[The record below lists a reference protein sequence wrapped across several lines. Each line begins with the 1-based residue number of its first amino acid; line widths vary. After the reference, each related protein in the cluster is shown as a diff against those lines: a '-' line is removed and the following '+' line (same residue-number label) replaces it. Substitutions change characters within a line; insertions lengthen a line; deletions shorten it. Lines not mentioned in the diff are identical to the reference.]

1 MSTNDLAFLTTAEA
15 GQLLAQRAVS
25 PVELTRAAIARA
37 EALEPQLH
45 AYLRPTFEIALEEA
59 GRAEAEI
66 MADGPHGPLHGIPYG
81 LKDVFDAAGLPT
93 TGQSRVYADRVA
105 AEDAH
110 VTTRLR
116 ESGAVLLGKLT
127 THEGA
132 HGGPSFDLAWPP
144 ARNPWNTAHFTG
156 GSSSGCG
163 AAVAAGLMP
172 LALGSDTGG
181 SIRNP
186 AGLCG
191 LVGLKPTSGLVSR
204 RGVMPNSFSLD
215 HVGPLTWT
223 VEDCAIA
230 LQAIA
235 GHDARDPA
243 SVAVTPP
250 DYRAALTG
258 DIRGLR
264 IGVLR
269 HLYEE
274 EGGAAP
280 ATVAA
285 LDEAFAVLRHLG
297 ARLEEVRIRASTE
310 YNDVKI
316 VIGESEIYAVHEQA
330 LRERLSDFGEDFLTR
345 ILPAILI
352 RGSDYVQA
360 QRLRRMMM
368 DEFDRLYERF
378 DVLVTAAPSLAPR
391 LDAYRPVQ
399 FWRKTTSLVTPFN
412 IPTGPALAQC
422 IGFHH
427 GLPVSMQIA
436 GRSFDDVTVLRVA
449 HAYETATSW
458 RATRPALDPS
468 APLPDVPPT
477 PDPEP
482 SDLGVA
488 EEGALRDL
496 VRRAGLDLPERAFR
510 HLCSAA
516 PYAQAMLERLRRPI
530 ALHQEPANQ
539 LRSG

>member
-1 MSTNDLAFLTTAEA
+1 MSADELAFLTVAEA
-15 GQLLAQRAVS
+15 GRLMARRALS
-25 PVELTRAAIARA
+25 PVDLVKALIVRA

-45 AYLRPTFEIALEEA
+45 AYLRPTFDAALKEA
-59 GRAEAEI
+59 GRAEGEI
-66 MADGPHGPLHGIPYG
+66 LSGCVRGPLHGIPYG
-81 LKDVFDAAGLPT
+81 LKDVVDAAGLPT
-93 TGQSRVYADRVA
+93 TGQSRVYADRIA

-110 VTTRLR
+110 VTARLR
-116 ESGAVLLGKLT
+116 AAGAVLLGKLT

-144 ARNPWNTAHFTG
+144 ARNPWNTDHFTG
-156 GSSSGCG
+156 GSSSGSG

-172 LALGSDTGG
+172 LAIGSDTGG

-186 AGLCG
+186 AGFCG

-230 LQAIA
+230 LLALA
-235 GHDARDPA
+235 GHDPRDPA
-243 SVAVTPP
+243 SAVSSPP

-264 IGVLR
+264 VGVLR

-274 EGGAAP
+274 EGGTAP
-280 ATVAA
+280 ATAKA
-285 LDEAFAVLRHLG
+285 LEEAFDVLRGLG
-297 ARLEEVRIRASTE
+297 ARLDDVRIRPSTT

-316 VIGESEIYAVHEQA
+316 VIGESEIHAVHAQA
-330 LRERLSDFGEDFLTR
+330 LRERPGDFGEDFLAR
-345 ILPAILI
+345 ILPAILFS
-352 RGSDYVQA
+352 GADYVQA
-360 QRLRRMMM
+360 QRLRRTMME
-368 DEFDRLYERF
+368 EFDRLYERF

-391 LDAYRPVQ
+391 LDAYRPIQ

-422 IGFHH
+422 IGFHE
-427 GLPVSMQIA
+427 GLPLSMQVA
-436 GRSFDDVTVLRVA
+436 GRPFDEATVLRVA
-449 HAYETATSW
+449 HAYE
-458 RATRPALDPS
+458 RATDWRSARPCLDRHAPPPVTPS
-468 APLPDVPPT
+468 V
-477 PDPEP
+477 PDPEASSLTP
-482 SDLGVA
+482 GEVDALHDLARG
-488 EEGALRDL
+488 
-496 VRRAGLDLPERAFR
+496 AGLDLPDRAFQ

-516 PYAQAMLERLRRPI
+516 PYAKSMVERLRGPMP
-530 ALHQEPANQ
+530 LEQEPAYQ
-539 LRSG
+539 TS

>member
-1 MSTNDLAFLTTAEA
+1 
-15 GQLLAQRAVS
+15 
-25 PVELTRAAIARA
+25 
-37 EALEPQLH
+37 
-45 AYLRPTFEIALEEA
+45 
-59 GRAEAEI
+59 
-66 MADGPHGPLHGIPYG
+66 
-81 LKDVFDAAGLPT
+81 
-93 TGQSRVYADRVA
+93 
-105 AEDAH
+105 
-110 VTTRLR
+110 
-116 ESGAVLLGKLT
+116 
-127 THEGA
+127 
-132 HGGPSFDLAWPP
+132 
-144 ARNPWNTAHFTG
+144 WNTAHFTG
-156 GSSSGCG
+156 GSSSGSG

-243 SVAVTPP
+243 SAAVTPP

-264 IGVLR
+264 VGVLR

-297 ARLEEVRIRASTE
+297 ARLEEVRIRPSTE

-316 VIGESEIYAVHEQA
+316 VIGESEIHAVHEQA
-330 LRERLSDFGEDFLTR
+330 LRERPGDFGEDFLTR

-352 RGSDYVQA
+352 GGSDYVQA
-360 QRLRRMMM
+360 QRLRRMLM
-368 DEFDRLYERF
+368 DEFDRLYARF

-399 FWRKTTSLVTPFN
+399 FWRKATSLVTPFN

-422 IGFHH
+422 IGFHE
-427 GLPVSMQIA
+427 GLPMAMQVA
-436 GRSFDDVTVLRVA
+436 GRAFDEATVLRVA
-449 HAYETATSW
+449 HAYEAATSW
-458 RATRPALDPS
+458 RATRPTLNPS
-468 APLPDVPPT
+468 APLPDVPPV

-482 SDLGVA
+482 SDLGKGG
-488 EEGALRDL
+488 EGALRDL
-496 VRRAGLDLPERAFR
+496 SRRAGLDLPERAFR

-516 PYAQAMLERLRRPI
+516 PYTQAMLERLRRPI
-530 ALHQEPANQ
+530 ALDQEPANQ
-539 LRSG
+539 LPSG

>member
-1 MSTNDLAFLTTAEA
+1 MSADELAFLTVAEA
-15 GQLLAQRAVS
+15 GRLMARRALS
-25 PVELTRAAIARA
+25 PVDLVKALTMRA

-45 AYLRPTFEIALEEA
+45 AYLRPTFDAALEQA
-59 GRAEAEI
+59 RRAEGEI
-66 MADGPHGPLHGIPYG
+66 LSGGARSPLHGIPYG
-81 LKDVFDAAGLPT
+81 LKDVVDAAGLPT
-93 TGQSRVYADRVA
+93 TGQSRVYADSVA
-105 AEDAH
+105 REDAE
-110 VTTRLR
+110 VTARLR
-116 ESGAVLLGKLT
+116 AAGAILLGKLT

-156 GSSSGCG
+156 GSSSGSG

-172 LALGSDTGG
+172 LAIGSDTGG

-186 AGLCG
+186 AGFCG

-230 LQAIA
+230 LQALA
-235 GHDARDPA
+235 GHDPRDPA
-243 SVAVTPP
+243 SAAVAPS

-264 IGVLR
+264 VGVLR

-280 ATVAA
+280 ATAKA
-285 LDEAFAVLRHLG
+285 LEEAFDVLRGLG
-297 ARLEEVRIRASTE
+297 ARLEEVRIRPSTA

-316 VIGESEIYAVHEQA
+316 VIGESEIHAVHAQA
-330 LRERLSDFGEDFLTR
+330 LRERPGDFGEDFLAR
-345 ILPAILI
+345 ILPAILF
-352 RGSDYVQA
+352 RGADYVQA

-368 DEFDRLYERF
+368 EEFGRLYERF
-378 DVLVTAAPSLAPR
+378 DVLITAAPSLAPR
-391 LDAYRPVQ
+391 LDAYRPIQ

-422 IGFHH
+422 IGFHE
-427 GLPVSMQIA
+427 GLPLSMQVA
-436 GRSFDDVTVLRVA
+436 ARPFAEATVLRVA
-449 HAYETATSW
+449 HAYE
-458 RATRPALDPS
+458 RATDWRSLRPRLDLQ
-468 APLPDVPPT
+468 APPPGVPAV

-482 SDLGVA
+482 SSLTTA
-488 EEGALRDL
+488 EEEALRG
-496 VRRAGLDLPERAFR
+496 VVHAAGLGLPDRAFR

-516 PYAQAMLERLRRPI
+516 PYAQAMVERLRVPM
-530 ALHQEPANQ
+530 LLEQEPAFQ
-539 LRSG
+539 LG

>member
-1 MSTNDLAFLTTAEA
+1 
-15 GQLLAQRAVS
+15 
-25 PVELTRAAIARA
+25 
-37 EALEPQLH
+37 
-45 AYLRPTFEIALEEA
+45 
-59 GRAEAEI
+59 
-66 MADGPHGPLHGIPYG
+66 
-81 LKDVFDAAGLPT
+81 
-93 TGQSRVYADRVA
+93 
-105 AEDAH
+105 
-110 VTTRLR
+110 
-116 ESGAVLLGKLT
+116 
-127 THEGA
+127 
-132 HGGPSFDLAWPP
+132 
-144 ARNPWNTAHFTG
+144 
-156 GSSSGCG
+156 
-163 AAVAAGLMP
+163 
-172 LALGSDTGG
+172 
-181 SIRNP
+181 
-186 AGLCG
+186 
-191 LVGLKPTSGLVSR
+191 
-204 RGVMPNSFSLD
+204 
-215 HVGPLTWT
+215 
-223 VEDCAIA
+223 
-230 LQAIA
+230 
-235 GHDARDPA
+235 
-243 SVAVTPP
+243 
-250 DYRAALTG
+250 
-258 DIRGLR
+258 
-264 IGVLR
+264 
-269 HLYEE
+269 
-274 EGGAAP
+274 
-280 ATVAA
+280 VAA

>member
-1 MSTNDLAFLTTAEA
+1 MSTDELAFLTVAEA
-15 GQLLAQRAVS
+15 GRLIAQRSLS
-25 PVELTRAAIARA
+25 PVELVTALIARA

-45 AYLRPTFEIALEEA
+45 AYLRPTFEAALEEA
-59 GRAEAEI
+59 RRAEGEI
-66 MADGPHGPLHGIPYG
+66 LSGGPQGPLHGIPYG
-81 LKDVFDAAGLPT
+81 LKDVVDAAGLPT
-93 TGQSRVYADRVA
+93 TGQSRVYADRMA

-110 VTTRLR
+110 VTARLR
-116 ESGAVLLGKLT
+116 AAGAILLGKLT

-144 ARNPWNTAHFTG
+144 AHNPWNPEHFTG
-156 GSSSGCG
+156 GSSSGSG

-172 LALGSDTGG
+172 FAIGSDTGG

-186 AGLCG
+186 AGFCG

-230 LQAIA
+230 LQTMA
-235 GHDARDPA
+235 GHDPRDPA
-243 SVAVTPP
+243 SAAISPP

-264 IGVLR
+264 VGVLR

-280 ATVAA
+280 ATVRA
-285 LDEAFAVLRHLG
+285 LEEAFGVLRQLG
-297 ARLEEVRIRASTE
+297 AQLEEVRIRPSTA

-316 VIGESEIYAVHEQA
+316 VIGESEIHAVHAQA
-330 LRERLSDFGEDFLTR
+330 LRERPSDFGEDFLAR
-345 ILPAILI
+345 ILPAILF
-352 RGSDYVQA
+352 RGADYVQA

-368 DEFDRLYERF
+368 EEFDRLYERF

-391 LDAYRPVQ
+391 LDAYRPLQ

-422 IGFHH
+422 IGFHQ
-427 GLPVSMQIA
+427 GLPLSMQVA
-436 GRSFDDVTVLRVA
+436 GRPFDEATVLRVA
-449 HAYETATSW
+449 HAFEGATDW
-458 RATRPALDPS
+458 RSVRPCLDPH
-468 APLPDVPPT
+468 APPRVTPSV

-482 SDLGVA
+482 SLLSANQEDALRGVA
-488 EEGALRDL
+488 RA
-496 VRRAGLDLPERAFR
+496 AGLDLPDRAFQ

-516 PYAQAMLERLRRPI
+516 PYVQAMVERLQIPMPL
-530 ALHQEPANQ
+530 AQEPAYQ
-539 LRSG
+539 LG

>member
-1 MSTNDLAFLTTAEA
+1 
-15 GQLLAQRAVS
+15 
-25 PVELTRAAIARA
+25 
-37 EALEPQLH
+37 
-45 AYLRPTFEIALEEA
+45 
-59 GRAEAEI
+59 
-66 MADGPHGPLHGIPYG
+66 
-81 LKDVFDAAGLPT
+81 
-93 TGQSRVYADRVA
+93 
-105 AEDAH
+105 
-110 VTTRLR
+110 
-116 ESGAVLLGKLT
+116 
-127 THEGA
+127 
-132 HGGPSFDLAWPP
+132 
-144 ARNPWNTAHFTG
+144 
-156 GSSSGCG
+156 
-163 AAVAAGLMP
+163 
-172 LALGSDTGG
+172 
-181 SIRNP
+181 
-186 AGLCG
+186 
-191 LVGLKPTSGLVSR
+191 
-204 RGVMPNSFSLD
+204 
-215 HVGPLTWT
+215 
-223 VEDCAIA
+223 
-230 LQAIA
+230 
-235 GHDARDPA
+235 
-243 SVAVTPP
+243 
-250 DYRAALTG
+250 
-258 DIRGLR
+258 
-264 IGVLR
+264 VLR

-297 ARLEEVRIRASTE
+297 ARLEEVRIRPSTE

-330 LRERLSDFGEDFLTR
+330 LRERPSDFGEDFLTR

-368 DEFDRLYERF
+368 DEFNRLYERF
-378 DVLVTAAPSLAPR
+378 DVLVTAAPSLAPH

-399 FWRKTTSLVTPFN
+399 FWRKTSSLVTPFN

-436 GRSFDDVTVLRVA
+436 GRSFDDGTVLRVA

-482 SDLGVA
+482 SDLGVT